1 MSADRHDDLAIV
13 STFKNRLHEGRRTS
27 CEQFLAK
34 GDALCL
40 LHDRCHL
47 IDQALCDLWR
57 QLNLPPTLALLAVG
71 GYGRGELYPASDV
84 DLLILLPVQAD
95 DALSTQLERLVRL
108 LWDIGLET
116 GHSVRTIEQC
126 LEEAAADIT
135 VQTAM
140 IEARRLTGSAS
151 LFDELSARLKPTM
164 DAQNFFQSKRIEQED
179 RHQRFGETPYSL
191 EANCKEGPGGLRDL
205 QLILWITQ
213 AAGFGRCWQDLAQ
226 RGFITADEEHL
237 LEDSEAFLR
246 NLRTRLHLLAGRRE
260 DRLLFEY
267 QTAIAEQL
275 GFTATSARRASELLM
290 QQYYRRAKAVLQI
303 NAILLQN
310 IGAALVPP
318 RDEAPQPINERF
330 QNTHELLDVVHEN
343 VFGDAPEAVLEAF
356 LLLQQHA
363 GLHGM
368 TARAQRALWR
378 ARTLIDEDFR
388 QQPANRT
395 HFLELFTHGHR
406 LTQTLRRMNQLGVLG
421 RYLPNFGRVVG
432 QMQHD
437 LFHVYTVDQHILQ
450 VIRRLRRFTMEEF
463 AHEYPLCSRLI
474 SDFGNPW
481 VLYIAALFHDI
492 AKGRGGDHSE
502 LGAVDA
508 RQFCVDHGLAADERE
523 LVVWLVR
530 QHLLMS
536 RTAQKHD
543 ISDPAVVDR
552 FAAIVG
558 DERHLVALY
567 LLTVADIRGTSPKV
581 WNAWKSQLLEQ
592 LFSATRRQLLSN
604 EAPPMAKGV
613 IAQRQEEARRLMR
626 FFALPETIHERLW
639 EQVDTVYFL
648 RQSAEEI
655 AWHARA
661 LYDHHHQRR
670 TDKPLV
676 KARLSP
682 LGAGLE
688 VMVYTLDQR
697 DLFVRLVGFLS
708 RAAYSIVDA
717 KIHTTRAGY
726 ALDTFVLLDVGD
738 HGRNR
743 EMINYIE
750 HELLARL
757 SGPSPTDLPAN
768 GRLSRQVRHFP
779 LQPMVTIQPLV
790 SLEADETGK
799 FFVLTV
805 VAADRPGLLFIIAT
819 QLAAHGANLHTAK
832 IATLGERVEDTF
844 LISGS
849 HLEDSAGR
857 VKLETDLL
865 KALQI

>member
-1 MSADRHDDLAIV
+1 MSADSGTPGALISAFKKRLQDGQRAI
-13 STFKNRLHEGRRTS
+13 G
-27 CEQFLAK
+27 EQFLAT
-34 GDALCL
+34 GDALHL
-40 LHDRCHL
+40 LHERCHS
-47 IDQALCDLWR
+47 IDEVLRELWYG
-57 QLNLPPTLALLAVG
+57 LNLPPTLALLAVG
-71 GYGRGELYPASDV
+71 GYGRGELYPASDI
-84 DLLILLPVQAD
+84 DLLILLPEQAD
-95 DALSTQLERLVRL
+95 DALSTKLEHLVCL
-108 LWDIGLET
+108 LWDIGLDT

-126 LEEAAADIT
+126 LEQAAGNIT
-135 VQTAM
+135 VRTAM
-140 IEARRLTGSAS
+140 IEARLLIGSAPLFADFS
-151 LFDELSARLKPTM
+151 LRINRDMNAA
-164 DAQNFFQSKRIEQED
+164 DFFQNKRIEQED
-179 RHQRFGETPYSL
+179 RHQRFADTPYSL

-205 QLILWITQ
+205 QAILWITQ
-213 AAGFGRCWQDLAQ
+213 AAGYGRCWKDLAQ
-226 RGFITADEEHL
+226 RGFITPDEEKL

-246 NLRTRLHLLAGRRE
+246 GLRTRLHLLAGRRE

-267 QTAIAEQL
+267 QTALAEQL
-275 GFTATSARRASELLM
+275 GFMATDARRASEQLM
-290 QQYYRRAKAVLQI
+290 QLYYRRAKTVLQI

-318 RDEAPQPINERF
+318 RQEPPQPINERF
-330 QNTHELLDVVHEN
+330 QNAHELLDVVHED
-343 VFGDAPEAVLEAF
+343 VFSDAPQAILEAF

-378 ARTLIDEDFR
+378 ARTLIDDDFR

-395 HFLELFTHGHR
+395 HFLELFTYGHR

-502 LGAVDA
+502 LGEADA
-508 RQFCVDHGLAADERE
+508 RQFCSLHGLAEEEGE
-523 LVVWLVR
+523 LVVWLVG

-536 RTAQKHD
+536 RTAQKQD
-543 ISDPAVVDR
+543 ISDPAVISR
-552 FAAIVG
+552 FAAIIG

-581 WNAWKSQLLEQ
+581 WNAWKGQLLEQ
-592 LFSATRRQLLSN
+592 LFSASRRHLLSS
-604 EAPPMAKGV
+604 EAPPMAEGV
-613 IAQRQEEARRLMR
+613 IVQRQQEARRLMR

-655 AWHARA
+655 AWHARV
-661 LYDHHHQRR
+661 LYDHRHA
-670 TDKPLV
+670 DKPLV

-682 LGAGLE
+682 LGGGLE
-688 VMVYTLDQR
+688 VMVYTHDQR
-697 DLFVRLVGFLS
+697 DLFVRLVGFFS

-717 KIHTTRAGY
+717 KIHTTRDGY

-738 HGRNR
+738 RGSNR
-743 EMINYIE
+743 EMISYIE
-750 HELLARL
+750 HELLERL
-757 SGPSPTDLPAN
+757 SGASPADIPGG
-768 GRLSRQVRHFP
+768 GRVSRQVRHFP
-779 LQPMVTIQPLV
+779 LQPQVTIQPLV
-790 SLEADETGK
+790 SLEPDETGK
-799 FFVLTV
+799 LFVLTV

-857 VKLETDLL
+857 VKLEADLL
-865 KALQI
+865 KELQI

>member
-1 MSADRHDDLAIV
+1 MNAAGEAGSNLI
-13 STFKNRLHEGRRTS
+13 STFRDRLQNGQKAI
-27 CEQFLAK
+27 CEQFLAT
-34 GDALCL
+34 GDALRL
-40 LHDRCHL
+40 LHQRCRL
-47 IDQALCDLWR
+47 IDDLLCALWNELDL
-57 QLNLPPTLALLAVG
+57 PDSLALLAVG

-84 DLLILLPVQAD
+84 DLLILLPAQPD
-95 DALSTQLERLVRL
+95 DLVTARLERLVCL

-116 GHSVRTIEQC
+116 GHSVRTIDEC
-126 LEEAAADIT
+126 LEQAAGNIT

-140 IEARRLTGSAS
+140 IEARLLAGSAP
-151 LFDELSARLKPTM
+151 LFTSFSARARASL
-164 DAQNFFQSKRIEQED
+164 DAKSFFQTKRIEQED

-205 QLILWITQ
+205 QLILWTTQ
-213 AAGFGRCWQDLAQ
+213 AAGYGKCWKELEQ
-226 RGFITADEEHL
+226 RGFITADEEQL
-237 LEDSEAFLR
+237 LDDSEAFLR
-246 NLRTRLHLLAGRRE
+246 DLRTRLHLLAGRRE

-267 QTAIAEQL
+267 QNALAEQL
-275 GFTATSARRASELLM
+275 GFAASTSRRASELLM
-290 QQYYRRAKAVLQI
+290 QQYYRRAKTVLQI

-318 RDEAPQPINERF
+318 PDEPPQPINERF
-330 QNTHELLDVVHEN
+330 QNAHELLDVVHED
-343 VFGDAPEAVLEAF
+343 VFDKEPAAIIEAF

-378 ARTLIDEDFR
+378 ARTLIDDDFR
-388 QQPANRT
+388 SKATNRR
-395 HFLELFTHGHR
+395 HFLELFTYGNR

-421 RYLPNFGRVVG
+421 RYLPSFGRVVG

-450 VIRRLRRFTMEEF
+450 VLRRLRRFTMDEF

-502 LGAVDA
+502 LGAIDA
-508 RQFCVDHGLAADERE
+508 ARFCAEHGVADEE
-523 LVVWLVR
+523 SQLVVWLVR

-536 RTAQKHD
+536 RSAQKLD
-543 ISDPAVVDR
+543 ISDPGVIAG
-552 FAAIVG
+552 FADIVG

-581 WNAWKSQLLEQ
+581 WNAWKGQLLEQ
-592 LFSATRRQLLSN
+592 LFTATRRHLQSS
-604 EAPPMAKGV
+604 EAPPMPEGV
-613 IAQRQEEARRLMR
+613 IAQRQQEARRVMR
-626 FFALPETIHERLW
+626 FLALPETIHEHLW

-648 RQSAEEI
+648 RHSAEEI

-661 LYDHHHQRR
+661 LHDRR
-670 TDKPLV
+670 RVDKPLI

-688 VMVYTLDQR
+688 VMVYTHDEA
-697 DLFVRLVGFLS
+697 DLFARVVGFFS
-708 RAAYSIVDA
+708 RAGYSIVDA
-717 KIHTTRAGY
+717 KIHTTGDGY
-726 ALDTFVLLDVGD
+726 ALDTFVLLDVSD
-738 HGRNR
+738 RRSER
-743 EMINYIE
+743 EMISYIE
-750 HELLARL
+750 HELVERL
-757 SGPSPTDLPAN
+757 SRHAPIDVPAS
-768 GRLSRQVRHFP
+768 GRLSRQGRHFP
-779 LQPMVTIQPLV
+779 LQPLVSIQPLV

-799 FFVLTV
+799 MFVLTV

-819 QLAAHGANLHTAK
+819 QLAAHRANLHTAK

-849 HLEDSAGR
+849 DLEESAGR
-857 VKLETDLL
+857 VQLETDLL
-865 KALQI
+865 KQLQL

>member
-1 MSADRHDDLAIV
+1 
-13 STFKNRLHEGRRTS
+13 
-27 CEQFLAK
+27 
-34 GDALCL
+34 
-40 LHDRCHL
+40 
-47 IDQALCDLWR
+47 
-57 QLNLPPTLALLAVG
+57 
-71 GYGRGELYPASDV
+71 
-84 DLLILLPVQAD
+84 
-95 DALSTQLERLVRL
+95 
-108 LWDIGLET
+108 
-116 GHSVRTIEQC
+116 
-126 LEEAAADIT
+126 
-135 VQTAM
+135 M
-140 IEARRLTGSAS
+140 IEARRLTGSAP
-151 LFDELSARLKPTM
+151 LFDELSARLKPAM

-213 AAGFGRCWQDLAQ
+213 AAGFGRCWKDLAQ
-226 RGFITADEEHL
+226 RGFITPDEEHL

-275 GFTATSARRASELLM
+275 GFTASSARRASELLM

-330 QNTHELLDVVHEN
+330 QNTHELLDVVHES
-343 VFGDAPEAVLEAF
+343 VFSDAPEAVLEAF

-368 TARAQRALWR
+368 TACAQRALWR

-395 HFLELFTHGHR
+395 RFLELFTHGNR

-463 AHEYPLCSRLI
+463 AHEYPLCSRLV

-508 RQFCVDHGLAADERE
+508 RQFCVDHCLAAEESE

-581 WNAWKSQLLEQ
+581 WNAWKGQLLEQ
-592 LFSATRRQLLSN
+592 LFNATRRQLLSN

-613 IAQRQEEARRLMR
+613 IAERQQEARRLMR
-626 FFALPETIHERLW
+626 FLALPETIHERLW

-688 VMVYTLDQR
+688 VMVYALDQR
-697 DLFVRLVGFLS
+697 DLFVRMVGFFS

-757 SGPSPTDLPAN
+757 SGPSPTDLPAS

-779 LQPMVTIQPLV
+779 LQPLVTIQPLV

-865 KALQI
+865 KALRI